1 MCSSNFMAPNEKLFV
16 LKWIRALR
24 ESGVPDLTEAG
35 IIIRPYPEYVQ
46 QWKEV
51 NFNDYGN
58 VVVWP
63 PDGEYPVTEE
73 TKTNF
78 YESVFY
84 SIGVVGVNTTA
95 MIESAIIGK
104 CVFSV
109 LAPEFNESQ
118 SNTIHFS
125 YLRQE
130 NGGMLFLSN
139 NLDEHVGHLKDIL
152 QNEESKRSLLA
163 EFVKHFA
170 RPHGINKPGV
180 PILAHA
186 IETLGNTRPSQRR
199 WSVRRLLFRCALYP
213 VAIATKLVRVITRSK
228 RKQENRER
236 EILLRSAAAQGEDPL
251 ESIQNKK
258 ADSVE

>member
-1 MCSSNFMAPNEKLFV
+1 M
-16 LKWIRALR
+16 
-24 ESGVPDLTEAG
+24 
-35 IIIRPYPEYVQ
+35 
-46 QWKEV
+46 
-51 NFNDYGN
+51 
-58 VVVWP
+58 
-63 PDGEYPVTEE
+63 TEE

-118 SNTIHFS
+118 SNTIHHFS

-186 IETLGNTRPSQRR
+186 IENAWQYSPISASAVCPAPAVQ
-199 WSVRRLLFRCALYP
+199 VR
-213 VAIATKLVRVITRSK
+213 AISC
-228 RKQENRER
+228 
-236 EILLRSAAAQGEDPL
+236 S
-251 ESIQNKK
+251 
-258 ADSVE
+258 DSCEAGARDN